1 MFSVE
6 HTRTTAHSKIK
17 LFSYEKRRLHRVSCL
32 FVRCFFSF
40 LHQLLRNAF
49 NLLHW
54 KIHKT
59 RDKRKHWRK
68 IFPKREKIILFF
80 LLFFSR
86 RSYLFYDV
94 MHFIMN
100 LLRILPSFIFL
111 FCSQKCYALHSLPSS
126 TVPGREWTEFST
138 VQLLL
143 LFVPLSLH
151 NKADFIRSPS
161 AASISCHFEML
172 EFRKVHYTK

>member
-1 MFSVE
+1 MFRASSSVA
-6 HTRTTAHSKIK
+6 T
-17 LFSYEKRRLHRVSCL
+17 LPCVC
-32 FVRCFFSF
+32 CFFRFFINSF
-40 LHQLLRNAF
+40 ETLLIYCTGKF
-49 NLLHW
+49 
-54 KIHKT
+54 T
-59 RDKRKHWRK
+59 RHEINEKKA
-68 IFPKREKIILFF
+68 RENNSFF
-80 LLFFSR
+80 FLFFSR

-111 FCSQKCYALHSLPSS
+111 FCSQKCYAPHSLPSS
-126 TVPGREWTEFST
+126 TVPGRVDRIST
-138 VQLLL
+138 AQLLL